1 MKNILNI
8 LLSISGICGTVFAVI
23 MFIMAIV
30 FGELGRVIFYFIIA
44 ILFIELSVCAILRL
58 TRSRKICP
66 REKKYNMNER

>member
-23 MFIMAIV
+23 MFIMTIV

-44 ILFIELSVCAILRL
+44 ILFIELLVWAILRL
-58 TRSRKICP
+58 IRSRK
-66 REKKYNMNER
+66 NLSERKEV